1 MKDDK
6 KIVEISL
13 VILTFNRR
21 EGLRRCL
28 DSILKME
35 KRDIRFEVIVVDDGS
50 KTDNISIINQFNG
63 SLDVR
68 YFKKDNEGVASTR
81 NFGLRAARGDL
92 VAFIADDYR
101 LPENYL
107 PDVMDFFDAN
117 PHAYVITH
125 NINPTGPSIFRYVQ
139 RLYFQMTLLQRFD
152 DRDLGNDVVKSL
164 ELPPSRGAVFRK
176 ELFRLL
182 GNFNEDFLTGEDG
195 EFGMRMASA
204 DMPVYFFM
212 HKYIDHWEDK
222 GLQGYLCQR
231 IRYGGSYYRALKA
244 QNPDSMGKQSLGNVL
259 SSTIERYYRWLK
271 LSYKLRRGPEY
282 LALSPFIILFLMF
295 YYGSFYSESKK
306 TVVSYERQESGIS
319 R

>member
-13 VILTFNRR
+13 VILTYNRR
-21 EGLRRCL
+21 EGLKRCL
-28 DSILKME
+28 DSVLKMK

-50 KTDNISIINQFNG
+50 NTDNISVINQFKG

-125 NINPTGPSIFRYVQ
+125 NLNPTGPSIFRYVQ

-195 EFGMRMASA
+195 EFGMRMAST
-204 DMPVYFFM
+204 DIPVYFFM

-222 GLQGYLCQR
+222 GLRGYLCQR

-306 TVVSYERQESGIS
+306 TVVSYERQESGIG